1 MNDSE
6 IQERKNEKK
15 YEWIVPLSFKTNLD
29 DLPTQKFILN
39 KSKSTNKKKLCII
52 HNKHHISKYYHSLD
66 L

>member
-6 IQERKNEKK
+6 IQERKNERK

-39 KSKSTNKKKLCII
+39 KSKSEP
-52 HNKHHISKYYHSLD
+52 SQ
-66 L
+66 